1 MKRPQ
6 AAVAEF
12 SVEQHDWLESN
23 ESFGVDGISE
33 VKKMEGFV
41 SQTCHVRFL

>member
-12 SVEQHDWLESN
+12 SVKYMTGLESN

-33 VKKMEGFV
+33 VKNGGIC
-41 SQTCHVRFL
+41 SQTCHVPFL